1 MDRNKKARGAG
12 GSQEPDPRGTSVAL
26 AAVPDP
32 PVIGR
37 GAQPSV
43 LPQPPII
50 NQQQINPFLVDG
62 MPTPFSRPP
71 MQAPSH
77 PPAHPPACQ
86 SGGAGSSASRAISFR
101 KRCTAT
107 RRQMSPEIAQRRC
120 SSGLLHQRWVLG
132 DQRRLMLRIPPTL
145 RWRCRCRRSR
155 ERPCSH

>member
-1 MDRNKKARGAG
+1 MDPNEKARGAG

-50 NQQQINPFLVDG
+50 NQQQINPFLVDEL
-62 MPTPFSRPP
+62 PTPFSRPP

-86 SGGAGSSASRAISFR
+86 SGGAGSSASVAPPQKEMLSYQEENELLKSAVRYQISF
-101 KRCTAT
+101 
-107 RRQMSPEIAQRRC
+107 
-120 SSGLLHQRWVLG
+120 LFF
-132 DQRRLMLRIPPTL
+132 ML
-145 RWRCRCRRSR
+145 
-155 ERPCSH
+155 

>member
-1 MDRNKKARGAG
+1 MPFIQEPRRGLSPRASAWSPSGRKPHRAMDPNEKARGAG

-50 NQQQINPFLVDG
+50 NQQQINPFHVEGL
-62 MPTPFSRPP
+62 PTPFSRPP

-86 SGGAGSSASRAISFR
+86 SGGAGSSASVAPPLCDGIILGFLRGRRAV
-101 KRCTAT
+101 C
-107 RRQMSPEIAQRRC
+107 
-120 SSGLLHQRWVLG
+120 
-132 DQRRLMLRIPPTL
+132 
-145 RWRCRCRRSR
+145 
-155 ERPCSH
+155 